1 MGFLARLVQE
11 NLNIITRD
19 PLFLQRFMF
28 LVKKM
33 YVQSMICARWRNA
46 RADALRARGYNTL
59 GNDQHAYVSI

>member
-1 MGFLARLVQE
+1 MGFLALLVQE

-33 YVQSMICARWRNA
+33 FVQSMICARWRNA
-46 RADALRARGYNTL
+46 RADALRARAVLGY
-59 GNDQHAYVSI
+59 